1 MMNIAV
7 VIPIHKRE
15 ELARRVIGYYES
27 LDVRGL
33 RLFVVPVLSDLEC
46 NLWNEL
52 NPPKAFSLNE
62 PLAAKFNKGID
73 ACRMLDIDGVMIVG
87 SDDLIA
93 PWVFEGVAKKRP
105 FYQEVRGVHFFNSKT
120 GQLVFDHQFK
130 CGAGKYFSKDFLD
143 KSNWNPYDEWKDKN
157 VDSGPERY
165 LASGRTEIKQASM
178 YKPAC
183 IDIKTDEN
191 MWDWEWVKRLPG
203 IEGVESPGEVFAH
216 MDDELV
222 ERWSGL

>member
-7 VIPIHKRE
+7 VIPVHKRE

-27 LDVRGL
+27 IDVRDL

-46 NLWNEL
+46 DLWSEL
-52 NPPKAFSLNE
+52 SPPKVFSLNE
-62 PLAAKFNKGID
+62 PLSAKFNKGID
-73 ACRMLDIDGVMIVG
+73 ACRMLDIEGVMIVG

-105 FYQEVRGVHFFNSKT
+105 FYQEVRGVHFFNSQT
-120 GQLVFDHQFK
+120 EQLVFDHQFK

-203 IEGVESPGEVFAH
+203 IEGVESPSEVFAH
-216 MDDELV
+216 MDDEMV